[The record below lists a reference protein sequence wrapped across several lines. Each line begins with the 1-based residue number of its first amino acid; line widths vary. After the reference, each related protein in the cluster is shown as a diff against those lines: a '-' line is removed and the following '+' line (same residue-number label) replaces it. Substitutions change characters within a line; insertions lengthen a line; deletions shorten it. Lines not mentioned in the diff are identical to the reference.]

1 MPILWTHHQYYKLF
15 VSGYRPRIKNENILK
30 ILKCLQIFFASK
42 IFTILYFILIKAVCR
57 LINVFIYIVKRI
69 VFLLFNSFL
78 KESTTHLNYFPCD
91 YVLLFFSTLPF
102 WKNVKNEETL
112 MACSY
117 RHFSFPCI
125 SFCVEPAK
133 DWITFPSTFPSQ
145 STKYVLTYYF
155 HFNKLYRIEILI
167 QRFEDWR
174 MDNTFFYLLRQKS

>member
-1 MPILWTHHQYYKLF
+1 MDTDLE
-15 VSGYRPRIKNENILK
+15 SK
-30 ILKCLQIFFASK
+30 IRTFWKFWNASK
-42 IFTILYFILIKAVCR
+42 FFLHRRFLQYLLWIPILIKTVCR
-57 LINVFIYIVKRI
+57 LINFFIYKVKRI
-69 VFLLFNSFL
+69 IFLLLNSFL
-78 KESTTHLNYFPCD
+78 KESTTNHNYFPCD
-91 YVLLFFSTLPF
+91 SVLLFFSTLPF